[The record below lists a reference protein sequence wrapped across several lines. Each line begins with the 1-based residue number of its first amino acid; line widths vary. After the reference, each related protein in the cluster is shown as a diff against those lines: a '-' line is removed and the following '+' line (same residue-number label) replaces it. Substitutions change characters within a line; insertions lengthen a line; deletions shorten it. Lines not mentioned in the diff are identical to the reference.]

1 MRARQDGVVVP
12 RHNAGMLR
20 AVRGT
25 FLLRDVRD
33 TRLNRHVRT
42 AMFHCQ
48 DGQILRLSDAC
59 LVHASAE
66 MLVINGFEQGTN
78 AGCQVVDYAQSWILM
93 EVEGEGAQPSMG
105 PAFPR

>member
-1 MRARQDGVVVP
+1 
-12 RHNAGMLR
+12 MLR

-33 TRLNRHVRT
+33 ARLNRHVRT
-42 AMFHCQ
+42 ACFHCQ
-48 DGQILRLSDAC
+48 DGEILYLSDAC
-59 LVHASAE
+59 LVHATSE

-78 AGCQVVDYAQSWILM
+78 NGCQVVDYAQSWILM
-93 EVEGEGAQPSMG
+93 EVQGERAQPSMG